1 MRNILLV
8 ICLLIFSTNA
18 ALSFSLKKG
27 AEQPL
32 VSQTEENQDL
42 SYQASIVYAENNI
55 EKAMEIF
62 LSIPEDQ
69 RTPQD
74 WLLIGNI
81 LQDKGKLEDAE
92 FMYKKA
98 VNIDDKYFK
107 AYYNLGNLYLQTGKP
122 NMAIEQYKKVIKIKP
137 EYSYA
142 HYNMGCAYISMGK
155 YSKAKY
161 ELYAAT
167 DLKNT
172 EPDFHYNLALVL
184 KKLNKEKEAKKYLE
198 YYNKLMEQ
206 TYVQGN
212 NF

>member
-1 MRNILLV
+1 
-8 ICLLIFSTNA
+8 
-18 ALSFSLKKG
+18 
-27 AEQPL
+27 
-32 VSQTEENQDL
+32 
-42 SYQASIVYAENNI
+42 
-55 EKAMEIF
+55 
-62 LSIPEDQ
+62 
-69 RTPQD
+69 
-74 WLLIGNI
+74 
-81 LQDKGKLEDAE
+81 
-92 FMYKKA
+92 
-98 VNIDDKYFK
+98 
-107 AYYNLGNLYLQTGKP
+107 
-122 NMAIEQYKKVIKIKP
+122 MAIEQYKKVIKIKP